1 MRRWRLSN
9 NQQLI
14 KQCRMRT
21 LLLRDMYT
29 KYIHIYISSATLWGM
44 CSFGLGLNIIREN
57 RFYVASRRRMDF
69 QKPKK
74 QTRWGEKTYLVQFKY
89 PNDVRFS
96 MLIITHPQTTVRG
109 RKKDRASLK
118 NESSWLRGTRTIS
131 PHRQQPRNV
140 SFFHPSVKK
149 RRWIYPQ
156 LLICTFCFAV
166 QRRWTTSNQSTIKK
180 KPPWQNKY
188 IFWQVQRCHREEEE
202 EEKEEEVVVED
213 DEGGGFTSPSLSR
226 SRFNYLFFF
235 FYKK

>member
-1 MRRWRLSN
+1 M
-9 NQQLI
+9 
-14 KQCRMRT
+14 
-21 LLLRDMYT
+21 
-29 KYIHIYISSATLWGM
+29 G
-44 CSFGLGLNIIREN
+44 G
-57 RFYVASRRRMDF
+57 
-69 QKPKK
+69 
-74 QTRWGEKTYLVQFKY
+74 KTYLVQFKY

-166 QRRWTTSNQSTIKK
+166 QRRRTTSNQSTIKK
-180 KPPWQNKY
+180 SLHDRTNTFFDKSSDVTGRRRRRKKRRRRWL
-188 IFWQVQRCHREEEE
+188 RMM
-202 EEKEEEVVVED
+202 
-213 DEGGGFTSPSLSR
+213 GGGSHHRRCRDHDSIIFS
-226 SRFNYLFFF
+226 F